1 MDKVKRDR
9 SANFSLH
16 EREILVSLVQ
26 KYHAV
31 LENKQSDASTWK
43 MKEAAWESIQN
54 EFNARSG
61 GIFRSTKTLKVKY
74 EGLKRTVRKK
84 SAACRSELYRTGGG
98 KNTAPPLDNVEE
110 QIKAMITLSADGL
123 ESIFDSDVLPQN
135 QEDTIDVPKMEE
147 FLRIPPLQMDT
158 TEVVESEATQN
169 QVVLLVTNEFEP
181 LPPTTSAETVLETNI
196 LKVDNVN
203 DKALHE
209 TPNGRCGTTPTTSAN
224 KKWDV
229 TSRRNLKSRKH
240 PALIAN
246 VPKKTLFDELTQA
259 KLELVQLQKD
269 FLEAEI
275 NEKKKVWEFEENE
288 RKKEA
293 EFKEKERKWKEEEY
307 LQIKIRKQ
315 F

>member
-203 DKALHE
+203 
-209 TPNGRCGTTPTTSAN
+209 
-224 KKWDV
+224 
-229 TSRRNLKSRKH
+229 
-240 PALIAN
+240 AN

-307 LQIKIRKQ
+307 KLKLGNNFK
-315 F
+315 

>member
-1 MDKVKRDR
+1 
-9 SANFSLH
+9 
-16 EREILVSLVQ
+16 
-26 KYHAV
+26 
-31 LENKQSDASTWK
+31 

-123 ESIFDSDVLPQN
+123 EN
-135 QEDTIDVPKMEE
+135 TIDVPKMEE

-224 KKWDV
+224 KNGM
-229 TSRRNLKSRKH
+229 SL
-240 PALIAN
+240 
-246 VPKKTLFDELTQA
+246 
-259 KLELVQLQKD
+259 
-269 FLEAEI
+269 AEEI
-275 NEKKKVWEFEENE
+275 
-288 RKKEA
+288 
-293 EFKEKERKWKEEEY
+293 
-307 LQIKIRKQ
+307 
-315 F
+315 

>member
-240 PALIAN
+240 PALIA
-246 VPKKTLFDELTQA
+246 